1 MVGVGCKGE
10 AGRSPGALANP
21 TRPESFQSRGDPADR
36 DATEAT
42 AALGWGEM
50 IADDF
55 LNPGDAVTERLEIR
69 FDGAGQD
76 LHECAAAD
84 FVRRVGRK
92 TRQLSERAHFRLAM
106 RALDARVQDQKNAP
120 IPREVHPRYH
130 RRDLGVRPP
139 ASIDR
144 QAAALEQ
151 CNTHARTRAAI
162 EQARIL
168 SRVERQSASRRNAVA
183 IASAS

>member
-1 MVGVGCKGE
+1 MIPGGADPDLHARFAFGVGSQSKKFRMIRVGCQGE
-10 AGRSPGALANP
+10 AGRSPGALTNS

-55 LNPGDAVTERLEIR
+55 LYSRHAVTERLEIL

-84 FVRRVGRK
+84 FVRQLGRK
-92 TRQLSERAHFRLAM
+92 TRQLGERAHFRLAM
-106 RALDARVQDQKNAP
+106 RTLDARVQD
-120 IPREVHPRYH
+120 
-130 RRDLGVRPP
+130 
-139 ASIDR
+139 
-144 QAAALEQ
+144 
-151 CNTHARTRAAI
+151 
-162 EQARIL
+162 
-168 SRVERQSASRRNAVA
+168 
-183 IASAS
+183 